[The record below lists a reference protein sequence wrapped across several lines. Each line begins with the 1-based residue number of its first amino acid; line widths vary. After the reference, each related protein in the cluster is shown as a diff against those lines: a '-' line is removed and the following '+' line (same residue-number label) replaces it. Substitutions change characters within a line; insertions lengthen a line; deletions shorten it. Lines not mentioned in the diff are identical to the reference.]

1 MICLLGKL
9 NGGVEEPSLA
19 RVKVNSEG
27 ENYQNVMKLSKT
39 LSLCSYIFCSKC
51 FYRSDVG
58 HLCFVCQ
65 TGYSCTQFVVSA
77 LNVSQSIRSY
87 FGVLT

>member
-39 LSLCSYIFCSKC
+39 LS
-51 FYRSDVG
+51 
-58 HLCFVCQ
+58 FVFI
-65 TGYSCTQFVVSA
+65 YLLLKMF
-77 LNVSQSIRSY
+77 LSIRCWSSL
-87 FGVLT
+87 FFIVKLDIPVLSLLCLLSMSVSR